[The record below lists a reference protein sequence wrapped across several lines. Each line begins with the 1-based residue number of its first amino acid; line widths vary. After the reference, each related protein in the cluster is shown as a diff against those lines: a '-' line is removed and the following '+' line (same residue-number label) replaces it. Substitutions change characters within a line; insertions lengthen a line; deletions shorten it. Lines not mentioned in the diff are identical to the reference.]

1 MNKFKTILIFSI
13 AVLGAGFL
21 FALPVYAQPIDP
33 LVVQFQTTPLFNE
46 ASFLPGDTVTRSAI
60 VTNNSGQTQR
70 IGTQAINVSDP
81 DHLGNVLNLEIKEGL
96 TTLYTG
102 TLSAFF
108 AAGEIYLSELANGA
122 TTTYYYS
129 ITFDLNAGDNY
140 QGKGLGF
147 DIAVGF
153 LGESISQQVSS
164 EGGGGGGGGT
174 STAGLIIFDEAITVA
189 ADTATITWKTNLN
202 STSRVIYSPSPAPVF
217 DITNPPNYNY
227 TYSTTEDVTKV
238 MNHTVVINGLAPATT
253 YFFRCVSHNSPD
265 TLSPEYS
272 FATLNPGETPT
283 ENEQQLGEQMGE
295 VAGAAI
301 IRTALP
307 ETGGIIDKIAKAAG
321 LSSTK
326 SNEFK
331 INLLIAGGLIFIW
344 IVLFLIRWG
353 IKHQKT

>member
-1 MNKFKTILIFSI
+1 
-13 AVLGAGFL
+13 
-21 FALPVYAQPIDP
+21 
-33 LVVQFQTTPLFNE
+33 
-46 ASFLPGDTVTRSAI
+46 
-60 VTNNSGQTQR
+60 
-70 IGTQAINVSDP
+70 
-81 DHLGNVLNLEIKEGL
+81 
-96 TTLYTG
+96 
-102 TLSAFF
+102 
-108 AAGEIYLSELANGA
+108 
-122 TTTYYYS
+122 
-129 ITFDLNAGDNY
+129 
-140 QGKGLGF
+140 
-147 DIAVGF
+147 

-202 STSRVIYSPSPAPVF
+202 STSRVIYSPGPAPVF
-217 DITNPPNYNY
+217 DITNPPNYGY
-227 TYSTTEDVTKV
+227 AQSTIEDVTKV
-238 MNHTVVINGLAPATT
+238 INHSVVITGLTSGTT